1 MFFKFITKVDI
12 FCQVNLTLII
22 HSLSISS
29 GFALHVYMYK
39 FRIIPISLL
48 RRTKICQKIFFFFF
62 NNKRTK
68 KTDTKKKIL
77 HKNIRWWWSRKQE
90 AIKNAKSTAII
101 VPIMHF
107 PSSKH
112 KKMYI
117 QREDKWIRKYSRSE
131 VSQMINNYDGDM
143 RCKEERR
150 KNCFVLWEF
159 LTITNPLYHLDKRSK
174 KNV

>member
-68 KTDTKKKIL
+68 KKFYIKTYDDDGVGNRKQLKMQSPLQSSFLLCISRVQNTKKCIYREKINESENTL
-77 HKNIRWWWSRKQE
+77 DRKSV
-90 AIKNAKSTAII
+90 K
-101 VPIMHF
+101 
-107 PSSKH
+107 
-112 KKMYI
+112 
-117 QREDKWIRKYSRSE
+117 
-131 VSQMINNYDGDM
+131 
-143 RCKEERR
+143 
-150 KNCFVLWEF
+150 
-159 LTITNPLYHLDKRSK
+159 
-174 KNV
+174 